1 MLTDVNRVCTTGSA
15 GSFGS
20 PQQERMMKFIAL
32 GAVSVFAAMLVL
44 ELAVG
49 CGQVTY
55 LPDRTWRSNECV
67 FVSSEIVYG
76 LW

>member
-1 MLTDVNRVCTTGSA
+1 MRDLQPGLLLALQPGEYLCGLP
-15 GSFGS
+15 GL
-20 PQQERMMKFIAL
+20 MKFIAL

-55 LPDRTWRSNECV
+55 FPDRTWRSNECV
-67 FVSSEIVYG
+67 FISSEIVYG
-76 LW
+76 QW

>member
-1 MLTDVNRVCTTGSA
+1 
-15 GSFGS
+15 
-20 PQQERMMKFIAL
+20 MKFIAL
-32 GAVSVFAAMLVL
+32 GAMGIVVAVLVL

>member
-1 MLTDVNRVCTTGSA
+1 MI
-15 GSFGS
+15 
-20 PQQERMMKFIAL
+20 KFIAL
-32 GAVSVFAAMLVL
+32 GAVSVFTVMLLL

-67 FVSSEIVYG
+67 FISSEIEYG
-76 LW
+76 RW